1 MALEIT
7 IDQTEIETA
16 IKNHIGTLLT
26 INDGQEV
33 TIDLKA
39 GRGENGFSASVKIGA
54 VSPTVAPSTDT
65 GSEKPVVTGPF
76 KRQAKPQAAVA
87 ETAQTTAQAAP
98 EGDST
103 TATAET
109 TSDAGEQQAGAQ
121 DAQQGEGE
129 AAPAAKGGLF
139 AHLGKRTGTETPA
152 E

>member
-54 VSPTVAPSTDT
+54 VTPTVAPSTDT
-65 GSEKPVVTGPF
+65 GSDKPVVTGPF
-76 KRQAKPQAAVA
+76 KRQAKPQAAPA

-103 TATAET
+103 TATT
-109 TSDAGEQQAGAQ
+109 TDAGDQQA
-121 DAQQGEGE
+121 DAQEAQQDEGE
-129 AAPAAKGGLF
+129 AAPAAKAGLF
-139 AHLGKRTGTETPA
+139 AHLGKRTGTEA
-152 E
+152 QSE